1 MKDGE
6 EVEDIDSERYDSFQ
20 CGENLVGEL
29 IKRIWSLKYYYFFG
43 KGVYNLLNN
52 WLKIVDG
59 SKPSAA
65 NLNFQS
71 EAPRA
76 LQYSLFHLYIRLGSI
91 INNNG
96 PF

>member
-1 MKDGE
+1 M
-6 EVEDIDSERYDSFQ
+6 
-20 CGENLVGEL
+20 
-29 IKRIWSLKYYYFFG
+29 
-43 KGVYNLLNN
+43 LNN

-71 EAPRA
+71 EAPKA